1 MNRILAGLL
10 LVCTIFNSDLNAWWP
25 SGHKISAK
33 IAYLNLTDE
42 AREEVDRLLKSLE
55 SFYPEHT
62 TFSQAATWA
71 DDLKIQEN
79 VRLYDTW
86 HFTNIPYD
94 PESILSAE
102 DLKLIAAQNI
112 GNDIVSLIPK
122 AIEALSSEKATSFT
136 KTVMLYWL
144 IHTVA
149 DIHQPLHCCS
159 RYSKEFPDGDRGGNL
174 FLINGMAVKNLH
186 QFWDGAVGLL
196 SYEETDENIDRHTSL
211 FMNLFPKENYSDL
224 DSCNAQ
230 YWAAESQQI
239 AVNSAFC
246 MEINSV
252 PSEEYISKNRS
263 IAAERITLAG
273 YRLAAL
279 LNRIFK

>member
-1 MNRILAGLL
+1 MNKILAGLL
-10 LVCTIFNSDLNAWWP
+10 LICSLFNTDLNAWWP

-33 IAYLNLTDE
+33 IAYLNLTNE
-42 AREEVDRLLKSLE
+42 AREETDRLLKTFE
-55 SFYPEHT
+55 CFYPEHT
-62 TFSQAATWA
+62 NFSEAATWA
-71 DDLKIQEN
+71 DDMKIQEN
-79 VRLYDTW
+79 VRLFDTW

-94 PESILSAE
+94 PESILDSN

-136 KTVMLYWL
+136 KTIMLYWL

-159 RYSKEFPDGDRGGNL
+159 RYSKEFPDGDRGGN
-174 FLINGMAVKNLH
+174 FFAIKGMSVKNLH

-196 SYEETDENIDRHTSL
+196 PYEETDENIDRYTSL
-211 FMNLFPKENYSDL
+211 FMNLFPKENFSDI
-224 DSCNAQ
+224 DSYNAQ
-230 YWAAESQQI
+230 NWASESQQI
-239 AVNSAFC
+239 AVNSAYC
-246 MEINSV
+246 LEINST
-252 PSEEYISKNRS
+252 PDEKYLLINQT
-263 IAAERITLAG
+263 IAIERITLSG